1 MDNSEIK
8 DPLFLEAV
16 DYIDSGD
23 SIKLQ
28 KLLDKNPALVAIRLE
43 LPEGGYFKNPYL
55 LWFIADNPI
64 RVDRLPKN
72 IVEITR
78 LIMQYVRLHAITVF
92 QEQIDYTLGLVVT
105 GRIPRES
112 GSQIELMDMLIDA
125 GAIPG
130 NGHGALAH
138 GNMDAARHLLKRG
151 GNLTLTTAI
160 CLDLK
165 EDISRLG
172 NSSSSNERQIAL
184 IAAAFYGKSELIDY
198 LIRLGVDVNAYIDSS
213 SGFHSHATALHQAVY
228 SGSMESVRLLIEAG
242 ANLDA
247 PDRVYQGTPLGWSIY
262 MQEEEQDDHKKKQYA
277 EIETYLRDKKNNL
290 S

>member
-16 DYIDSGD
+16 NYIDRGDYIQ
-23 SIKLQ
+23 LQ
-28 KLLDKNPALVAIRLE
+28 DLLDKNPALVGTRLE

-64 RVDRLPKN
+64 RVDTLPKN

-78 LIMQYVRLHAITVF
+78 LIMEYVRIHDITVF

-112 GSQIELMDMLIDA
+112 GSQIELMDLLLDA

-138 GNMDAARHLLKRG
+138 GNVDAARHLLKRG

-160 CLDLK
+160 CLELK
-165 EDISRLG
+165 EDISHLAQ
-172 NSSSSNERQIAL
+172 SSSKSERQIAL
-184 IAAAFYGKSELIDY
+184 IAAAFFGKSEMIDFLIHLD
-198 LIRLGVDVNAYIDSS
+198 IDVNSFIDSS

-228 SGSMESVRLLIEAG
+228 SGSMESVILLIEAG
-242 ANLDA
+242 ANLNTT
-247 PDRVYQGTPLGWSIY
+247 DRIYQGTPLGWSVY
-262 MQEEEQDDHKKKQYA
+262 MQEEEQDVQKKKQYA
-277 EIETYLRDKKNNL
+277 AIETYLREIKNNQL
-290 S
+290 

>member
-1 MDNSEIK
+1 MDNSDIK

-16 DYIDSGD
+16 VYIDRGD
-23 SIKLQ
+23 YIKLQ
-28 KLLDKNPALVAIRLE
+28 NLLDKNPTLVGTRLD

-64 RVDRLPKN
+64 RVDTLPKN

-78 LIMQYVRLHAITVF
+78 LIMLFVRLHAITVF

-112 GSQIELMDMLIDA
+112 GSQIDLMNLLIDG
-125 GAIPG
+125 GAVPG

-165 EDISRLG
+165 VDIFRLG
-172 NSSSSNERQIAL
+172 NSSSRNDRQIAL
-184 IAAAFYGKSELIDY
+184 IAAAFFGKSEMIDY
-198 LIRLGVDVNAYIDSS
+198 LIHLGIDTNEYIESS
-213 SGFHSHATALHQAVY
+213 SGFHSHASALHQAVF
-228 SGSMESVRLLIEAG
+228 SRSIDSVKLLIEAG
-242 ANLDA
+242 ANLDSI
-247 PDRVYQGTPLGWSIY
+247 DRIYQGTPLDWAIY
-262 MQEEEQDDHKKKQYA
+262 LQKDEQDLFRKKQYA
-277 EIETYLRDKKNNL
+277 EIEMYLRNKKNIQ